1 MTKTKHLDF
10 NTILATT
17 THDMKNSLFILLQSI
32 ENLNLADNL
41 TVAQHQ
47 DFAALHY
54 QATRINSTLIQ
65 LLALYR
71 DEKQQLPVFIEENS
85 IRDILEDVMERNR
98 LSINSQHKKIILCV
112 DDDLNAYFDSDLITY
127 LLSDIFIN
135 ALRYSH
141 QRITLRAFIK
151 TPYIVIEI
159 EDDGEGYPEN
169 MLRFNDF
176 ENMPFNAST
185 GRSGLGLLFAQRI
198 AAEHK
203 NKNLEGYITLKNK
216 EQGGGIFSLFL
227 PE

>member
-1 MTKTKHLDF
+1 MTQHLDF

-41 TVAQHQ
+41 TVSQRQ
-47 DFAALHY
+47 DFANLHY
-54 QATRINSTLIQ
+54 QATRINSTLVQ

-71 DEKQQLPVFIEENS
+71 GERQQLPVFVVENS
-85 IRDILEDVMERNR
+85 VRDILEDVIERNR
-98 LSINSQHKKIILCV
+98 LSINNQHRKIKLCA

-127 LLSDIFIN
+127 LISDIFLN
-135 ALRYSH
+135 ALRYSQH
-141 QRITLRAFIK
+141 LIILRAFIK
-151 TPYIVIEI
+151 KPYIVIQV
-159 EDDGEGYPEN
+159 EDDGDGYPDN

-176 ENMPFNAST
+176 ENMPFNAIK

-203 NKNLEGYITLKNK
+203 NKTLKGYITLENK
-216 EQGGGIFSLFL
+216 EEGGSIFSLYL